1 MKKILKMFLFAF
13 VVLLFGMCVVPD
25 EYSWLSVILYFF
37 VWGIVF
43 LAGQKLIL
51 ILPENW
57 KWIKYIIAFI
67 LLQLLCLLIFLVFL
81 FIRSIILG

>member
-37 VWGIVF
+37 VWVIVF

-57 KWIKYIIAFI
+57 KWINHSRNRSR
-67 LLQLLCLLIFLVFL
+67 LLQPV
-81 FIRSIILG
+81 IRDRIQT

>member
-1 MKKILKMFLFAF
+1 MKKILKMFLFAL

-25 EYSWLSVILYFF
+25 EYSWLSVILYFL

-43 LAGQKLIL
+43 AAGQKLVV

-67 LLQLLCLLIFLVFL
+67 HLQLSCLLVLFIFLFV
-81 FIRSIILG
+81 RSIILN